1 MAEKISS
8 TKYELI
14 QETIANPEF
23 KSKLSNILKEMSAN
37 DLASLIQNSP
47 PQERKIIWDSI
58 ELEYEGEVLGELDE
72 QLRDELLKEMEP
84 EEISLAISDLEV
96 DDLVDILQ
104 ALPEK
109 ITNDV
114 LALMNSRDRG
124 RIENVIDFSEESAG
138 GLMNTDVITVRA
150 ENTIELVSRY
160 LRFLKNLPQ
169 NTDDIYVVTKTD
181 EYLGI
186 LPITKLLTSY
196 QNMTVREVMDTEFQP
211 ISSELNEVD
220 VYDLFKAKD
229 LFSAP
234 VVNDKNQLVGRIT
247 VDDIIEIGADEVQE
261 DFRALA
267 QIEEDIFS
275 SPKKSIKNRIFW
287 LSINLLTA
295 IIAAGSISLF
305 TDVLEK
311 VVYAAVL
318 MPIVASMGGI
328 AATQTLGIYIRAE
341 AMRKLNRKNFRYL
354 FRREFIVSV
363 VNAIFFSIFIFGITY
378 FWFSDYNLA
387 IAISIA
393 MILNLIMAAV
403 GGFLLPYILS
413 KIGYDPAISGG
424 VIITTI
430 TDLIGFITFLGI
442 VSFLVV

>member
-1 MAEKISS
+1 M
-8 TKYELI
+8 
-14 QETIANPEF
+14 
-23 KSKLSNILKEMSAN
+23 
-37 DLASLIQNSP
+37 
-47 PQERKIIWDSI
+47 
-58 ELEYEGEVLGELDE
+58 
-72 QLRDELLKEMEP
+72 
-84 EEISLAISDLEV
+84 
-96 DDLVDILQ
+96 
-104 ALPEK
+104 
-109 ITNDV
+109 
-114 LALMNSRDRG
+114 
-124 RIENVIDFSEESAG
+124 
-138 GLMNTDVITVRA
+138 
-150 ENTIELVSRY
+150 
-160 LRFLKNLPQ
+160 PQ

-186 LPITKLLTSY
+186 LPITKILTSD
-196 QNMTVREVMDTEFQP
+196 QNMTVREVIDTEFQP

-403 GGFLLPYILS
+403 GGFLLPYILR

>member
-8 TKYELI
+8 SKYELI

-124 RIENVIDFSEESAG
+124 RIENVIDFPEESAG

-169 NTDDIYVVTKTD
+169 NTDDIYVVTKND

-186 LPITKLLTSY
+186 LPITKILTSD
-196 QNMTVREVMDTEFQP
+196 QNMTVREVMDTEFEP

-234 VVNDKNQLVGRIT
+234 VVNDKNQLLGRIT

-275 SPKKSIKNRIFW
+275 SAKKSIKNRIFW
-287 LSINLLTA
+287 LSINLFTA
-295 IIAAGSISLF
+295 IIAAASINLF
-305 TDVLEK
+305 ADVFEK

-341 AMRKLNRKNFRYL
+341 AMRKLNKKNFRYL
-354 FRREFIVSV
+354 FRREFIVSI

-403 GGFLLPYILS
+403 GGFLLPYILR

-430 TDLIGFITFLGI
+430 TDLIGFVTFLGI

>member
-1 MAEKISS
+1 MAEKISYS
-8 TKYELI
+8 KYELI

-124 RIENVIDFSEESAG
+124 RIENVIDFPEESAG

-169 NTDDIYVVTKTD
+169 NTDDIYVVTKND

-186 LPITKLLTSY
+186 LPITKILTSD
-196 QNMTVREVMDTEFQP
+196 QNMTVREVMDTEFEP

-234 VVNDKNQLVGRIT
+234 VVNDKNQLLGRIT

-287 LSINLLTA
+287 LSINLFTA
-295 IIAAGSISLF
+295 IIAAASINLF
-305 TDVLEK
+305 ADVFEK
-311 VVYAAVL
+311 VIYAAVL

-341 AMRKLNRKNFRYL
+341 AMRKLSKTNFRYL
-354 FRREFIVSV
+354 FRREFIVSI

-403 GGFLLPYILS
+403 GGFLLPYILR

-430 TDLIGFITFLGI
+430 TDLIGFVTFLGI

>member
-1 MAEKISS
+1 MAEKKSS
-8 TKYELI
+8 SKYELI
-14 QETIANPEF
+14 QETIENPEF
-23 KSKLSNILKEMSAN
+23 KSKLTNILQEMSAN

-124 RIENVIDFSEESAG
+124 RIENVIDFPEESAG

-169 NTDDIYVVTKTD
+169 NTDDIYVVTKND

-186 LPITKLLTSY
+186 LPISKILTSD

-211 ISSELNEVD
+211 ISYELNEVD

-267 QIEEDIFS
+267 QIEEDVFS

-287 LSINLLTA
+287 LSINLFTA
-295 IIAAGSISLF
+295 IIAAASISLF
-305 TDVLEK
+305 ADVFEK

-341 AMRKLNRKNFRYL
+341 ALRKLNRKNFRYL

-387 IAISIA
+387 I
-393 MILNLIMAAV
+393 ILNLIMAAV
-403 GGFLLPYILS
+403 GGFLLPYILRN
-413 KIGYDPAISGG
+413 IGYDPAISGG

-430 TDLIGFITFLGI
+430 TDLIGFVTFLGI
-442 VSFLVV
+442 VSFLVA

>member
-8 TKYELI
+8 SKYDLI

-124 RIENVIDFSEESAG
+124 RIENVIDFPEESAG
-138 GLMNTDVITVRA
+138 GLMNTDIITVRA

-169 NTDDIYVVTKTD
+169 NTDDIYVVTKND

-186 LPITKLLTSY
+186 LPITKILTSD
-196 QNMTVREVMDTEFQP
+196 QNMTVREVMDTEFEP
-211 ISSELNEVD
+211 ISSELNQVD

-234 VVNDKNQLVGRIT
+234 VVNDKNQLLGRIT
-247 VDDIIEIGADEVQE
+247 VDDIIEIGADAVQE

-267 QIEEDIFS
+267 QIEEDVFS

-295 IIAAGSISLF
+295 IIAAASISLF
-305 TDVLEK
+305 ADVFEK

-354 FRREFIVSV
+354 FRREFIVSI
-363 VNAIFFSIFIFGITY
+363 VNGIFFSISIFGITF

-403 GGFLLPYILS
+403 GGFLLPYILR

-430 TDLIGFITFLGI
+430 TDLIGFVTFLGI